1 MKVGFIGL
9 GAMGLPMAKRIVGAG
24 FEVFTLCHRRRE
36 PAEELAELGAHIL
49 NSASEV
55 AIASDAVITIL
66 PADAEL
72 REIVA
77 GSGGLIEGFSP
88 GKILI
93 DMTTGTPACLL
104 ELEKVLA
111 AADVRVL
118 DAPVSGGVPAA
129 EQGTLTIMVGGDA
142 GLLQEC
148 RPLLE
153 PMGSRIVHV
162 GGVGMGN
169 VVKMVNQSLAA
180 IHLLAIGEAFA
191 LGVKCGASPQILYE
205 VIKTSSGYSRMMEL
219 RLPDFLLA
227 GSVAPGFKLDL
238 MKKDV
243 GLALE
248 SARSQ
253 GAPVLLTSAAAQIF
267 AAASAAGKGNDDFSA
282 AAAFLASLAGVDL
295 NQAALAAESGRT
307 GGAPA

>member
-9 GAMGLPMAKRIVGAG
+9 GAMGLPMAKRIAGAG
-24 FEVFTLCHRRRE
+24 FEVYTVCHRRRE
-36 PAEELAELGAHIL
+36 PAEELAGLGAQIL
-49 NSASEV
+49 RSASEV
-55 AIASDAVITIL
+55 ASVSDAVITIL

-72 REIVA
+72 RETVA
-77 GSGGLIEGFSP
+77 GPGGLIEGFSP

-93 DMTTGTPACLL
+93 DMTTGTPGCLL
-104 ELEKVLA
+104 QLEKALA
-111 AADVRVL
+111 AAGVRVL

-129 EQGTLTIMVGGDA
+129 AQGTLTIMVGGDEA
-142 GLLQEC
+142 LLQEC

-162 GGVGMGN
+162 GAVGMGN

-191 LGVKCGASPQILYE
+191 LGIKCGASPQTLYE
-205 VIKTSSGYSRMMEL
+205 VIKTSSGYSRMMDL
-219 RLPDFLLA
+219 RLPDFLFA
-227 GSVAPGFKLDL
+227 GSFAPGFKLDL

-243 GLALE
+243 NLALE
-248 SARSQ
+248 SARSR
-253 GAPVLLTSAAAQIF
+253 GAPLLLTSTAAQVF

-295 NQAALAAESGRT
+295 NQAAMAAESGRT
-307 GGAPA
+307 GGVES